1 MVREGDN
8 GLQDNNVIMGK
19 FDRKTQM
26 MDAGTVLFRSE
37 GDFGSAIGKVKRTM
51 LPYGRVWTS
60 SELDMD
66 ALPSSGRGCDL
77 LLDWSTPWRT
87 RYISCKVSSSGE
99 AWAAVFKEG
108 NRSGILRSVTFI
120 ALIVILLSLAI
131 FGHAGFFGGLL
142 SVALCLIL
150 LYLWL
155 VPSRKAVTTVRGI
168 MKSFK

>member
-1 MVREGDN
+1 M
-8 GLQDNNVIMGK
+8 IMGK

-37 GDFGSAIGKVKRTM
+37 GDFGSAIEKVKGTM

-66 ALPSSGRGCDL
+66 ALPSSGCGCDL

-87 RYISCKVSSSGE
+87 RYRSCKVSSSGE

-108 NRSGILRSVTFI
+108 NRSGVLRSVTFI

-168 MKSFK
+168 MKSLK